1 MNVLSSCCGSCFG
14 WQTLVEDPLEAP
26 DRPEVKLDPLNMG
39 LDAVI
44 VKNGTRLCGT
54 GGVIANAPIMQD
66 KAYFEG
72 NYFIFFKTK
81 FLIRL
86 IFAEI

>member
-1 MNVLSSCCGSCFG
+1 M
-14 WQTLVEDPLEAP
+14 VEDPLEAP

-44 VKNGTRLCGT
+44 VKNGSRLCGT

-72 NYFIFFKTK
+72 ESFFNPK
-81 FLIRL
+81 FFLQRVPIRPL
-86 IFAEI
+86 FMKSIGIRT

>member
-1 MNVLSSCCGSCFG
+1 M
-14 WQTLVEDPLEAP
+14 EDPLEAP

-44 VKNGTRLCGT
+44 VKNGSRLCGT

-72 NYFIFFKTK
+72 ENFST
-81 FLIRL
+81 L
-86 IFAEI
+86 IFSYKGCL

>member
-1 MNVLSSCCGSCFG
+1 MNVLSSCCGACFG

-72 NYFIFFKTK
+72 IKICFCFCQNFEK
-81 FLIRL
+81 FRKY
-86 IFAEI
+86 